1 MIDTKS
7 IDKSI
12 VEKSLCERGLRYF
25 IECAWS
31 QVVSEP
37 FIGNWHI
44 DLICKELEAITEGD
58 YLDLLVNV
66 PPGTSKSLI
75 TCVFWPAWVWGPR
88 NWPSSKWF
96 FASYSDEL
104 TTRDSVH
111 RRNLMQTPWYQAKW
125 GDRVAFNKDQ
135 NLKTRYSN
143 NAGGEMMSSSVGGAG
158 LGEHPS
164 FLIIDDPIKSND
176 AHSEKELEN
185 VKVWWEGTV
194 VTRGVLKRSRRVV
207 IMQRLDQRDLSGV
220 IINSGRAKH
229 VCLPMKFEKNHPFR
243 CPDDPRTEEGE
254 LLWPAAFTPERLK
267 QITST
272 MPAYTQA
279 GQLQQRPTAEEGG
292 MFKRQWFRYYQD
304 RGDHYELRY
313 DSTETREAKTVR
325 VQKRHC
331 WRFAVADTATT
342 EKEMNDP
349 TAIAVFDVERRDD
362 GENRMFLIE
371 MLVFHAETPEVK
383 RILKSLIAKYGLLF
397 IGVEDT
403 LDGKHYIQQFK
414 REGIP
419 IKSIRTD
426 GKDKVTRAIPM
437 SIDMENE
444 QLWFAANAPWLASF
458 EDQLLLFPNAAHD
471 DQVDCCAHA
480 CNAARNK
487 DYSIPEKEKG
497 VKVKINGVAEVIKPG
512 TMGWVAGLQK
522 VFAPKTKS
530 LFKKGAGE
538 KRSR

>member
-1 MIDTKS
+1 M
-7 IDKSI
+7 
-12 VEKSLCERGLRYF
+12 
-25 IECAWS
+25 
-31 QVVSEP
+31 SEP

-44 DLICKELEAITEGD
+44 DLICRELESITNGD
-58 YLDLLVNV
+58 YLDLLINV

-111 RRNLMQTPWYQAKW
+111 RRNLMQTPWYQSKW
-125 GDRVAFNKDQ
+125 KDRVAFNKDQ

-207 IMQRLDQRDLSGV
+207 IMQRLDERDLSGV

-229 VCLPMKFEKNHPFR
+229 VCLPMMYEAEHPFK
-243 CPDDPRTEEGE
+243 CPDDPRTVEGE

-272 MPAYTQA
+272 MPVYTQA
-279 GQLQQRPTAEEGG
+279 GQLQQRPTAAEGG
-292 MFKRQWFRYYQD
+292 MFKRQWFRYYKD
-304 RGDHYELRY
+304 KGEYYELEYPPSESGERK
-313 DSTETREAKTVR
+313 TER
-325 VQKRHC
+325 VQKQHC

-349 TAIAVFDVERRDD
+349 TAIAIMDVERRE
-362 GENRMFLIE
+362 GGKSRLFLVE
-371 MLVFHAETPEVK
+371 MMEFHAETPEVMK
-383 RILKSLIAKYGLLF
+383 ILHSVIAKYGLLF
-397 IGVEDT
+397 IGIEDS
-403 LDGKHYIQQFK
+403 LDGKHHIQQFK
-414 REGIP
+414 RSGIP

-444 QLWFAANAPWLASF
+444 QLWFQSGAPWLSGL
-458 EDQLLLFPNAAHD
+458 ENQLLLFPNAAHD
-471 DQVDCCAHA
+471 DQCDALAYA

-487 DYSIPEKEKG
+487 DYTIPEKQVG
-497 VKVKINGVAEVIKPG
+497 VKVNLNGRQEVIKPG
-512 TMGWVAGLQK
+512 TMGWEAGLHEL
-522 VFAPKTKS
+522 FAPKPKS
-530 LFKKGAGE
+530 LFAKGPGKS
-538 KRSR
+538 KRSP